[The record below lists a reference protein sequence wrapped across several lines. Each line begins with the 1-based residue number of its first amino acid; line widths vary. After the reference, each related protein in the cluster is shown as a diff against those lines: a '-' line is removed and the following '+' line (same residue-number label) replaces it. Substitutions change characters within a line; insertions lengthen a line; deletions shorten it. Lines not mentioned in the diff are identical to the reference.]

1 MIDPILKK
9 LNSLYTL
16 NELSKQNIK
25 LAKTSFSIQQFN
37 ASGLGN
43 VAVLQSKKFF
53 GLIKTETIIINP
65 FERDI
70 PLLTYKRTCGLFKD
84 VLRCEML
91 DTRVE
96 NGVVPEYIKKLNEY
110 KGKYDINI
118 KPSWNKDILFK
129 ENIYKKTINRNLLDS
144 ITTNFFNA
152 YLRWSIQ
159 VGVYD
164 KHLRKAKAKAYTED
178 LLRNGNHEIDV
189 IVREKGREYTQ
200 ELYRNVIL
208 GTK

>member
-37 ASGLGN
+37 ADGLGN
-43 VAVLQSKKFF
+43 VTVLQSKEFF
-53 GLIKTETIIINP
+53 GLIKIETIIINP

-70 PLLTYKRTCGLFKD
+70 PLLMYKRTYGLFKD

-110 KGKYDINI
+110 KGKYDIDI

-129 ENIYKKTINRNLLDS
+129 ESIYKKTINRSFLDS

-189 IVREKGREYTQ
+189 LVREKGREYTQ

>member
-1 MIDPILKK
+1 MIDSILKK

-37 ASGLGN
+37 ADGLGN
-43 VAVLQSKKFF
+43 IAVLQSKKFF
-53 GLIKTETIIINP
+53 GLIKAETIIINP

-70 PLLTYKRTCGLFKD
+70 PLLMYKRTYGLFKD
-84 VLRCEML
+84 VLHCEML

-110 KGKYDINI
+110 KGKYDIDI

-129 ENIYKKTINRNLLDS
+129 ENIYKITINRNLLDS

-189 IVREKGREYTQ
+189 LVREKGREYTQ